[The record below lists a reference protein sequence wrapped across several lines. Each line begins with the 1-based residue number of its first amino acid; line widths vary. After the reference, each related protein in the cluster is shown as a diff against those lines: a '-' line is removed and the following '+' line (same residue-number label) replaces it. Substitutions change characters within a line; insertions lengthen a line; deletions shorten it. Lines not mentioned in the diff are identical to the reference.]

1 MTTVSPPSV
10 VMPVAFPPG
19 PPQGQW
25 TYHAYAA
32 LPPDGQRYE
41 ILEGVLYM
49 APAPTIVHQRAIGRV
64 FYYLMMHVELM
75 GQGQVL
81 PAPVDVELAATIVVQ
96 PDVVVVL
103 PARAAIITSQ
113 RLVGAPDLVV
123 EVISPG
129 TAGYDRR
136 EKQDA
141 YARAG
146 VAEYWLVDPYAE
158 TVEVLTLAQEHY
170 HSLGVFAE
178 DVVLPT
184 QILPSFPVLV
194 TQLFR

>member
-1 MTTVSPPSV
+1 MTTASPRSV
-10 VMPVAFPPG
+10 VMPVEFPPG

-25 TYHAYAA
+25 TYHEYAS

-49 APAPTIVHQRAIGRV
+49 APAPTVVHQRAVGRV
-64 FYYLMMHVELM
+64 FYYLMMHVELA

-81 PAPVDVELAATIVVQ
+81 QSPLDVELAATMVVQ

-103 PARAAIITSQ
+103 PARAEIITLQ

-141 YARAG
+141 YAQAG
-146 VAEYWLVDPYAE
+146 VTEYWLVDPYAE
-158 TVEVLTLAQEHY
+158 TVEVLTLVQERY
-170 HSLGVFAE
+170 HSLGVFGE
-178 DVVLPT
+178 DTILPT
-184 QILPSFPVLV
+184 QVLPSFPVPV